1 MAAFVSGLLIGVY
14 TGAMIRE
21 EYYFPTS
28 EKISKA
34 LEIYK
39 KNKTI
44 IEQAELESEK
54 NKANEYQSEENPRS

>member
-44 IEQAELESEK
+44 ACLE
-54 NKANEYQSEENPRS
+54 NQI